1 MCFLRVPSFLLKNFM
16 KVEINGDYIEFS
28 IKFETIKR
36 NLLGE
41 LKGLIIKIDGTVIF
55 DTDLFPNSFYVKLNG
70 VFYNNHDLSKIYNEN
85 ITTLDNF
92 VLIIPNRLNI
102 ISGKHK
108 ISLVSKNVNLTVTSK
123 FKIMTSQ
130 EKLEYPLIQ
139 TKFPKNLPYN
149 KYCPFCKKEITEEN
163 QRICEFCG
171 GELIGKRV

>member
-28 IKFETIKR
+28 IKFETLKR

-55 DTDLFPNSFYVKLNG
+55 DVDLFPNSFHIRLNG
-70 VFYNNHDLSKIYNEN
+70 VFYNNHDISKIYNEN

-92 VLIIPNRLNI
+92 VLIIPNRSNI

-108 ISLVSKNVNLTVTSK
+108 ISLVSKISNLSVTSK
-123 FKIMTSQ
+123 FKIMPSQ
-130 EKLEYPLIQ
+130 ERLEYPLIQ
-139 TKFPKNLPYN
+139 TKFHKNLPYD

-163 QRICEFCG
+163 QKICEFCG
-171 GELIGKRV
+171 GELVGKRV

>member
-1 MCFLRVPSFLLKNFM
+1 M

-36 NLLGE
+36 NLLEE

-55 DTDLFPNSFYVKLNG
+55 DVDLFPNSFHIRLNG
-70 VFYNNHDLSKIYNEN
+70 VFYNNYDLSKIYNEN

-92 VLIIPNRLNI
+92 VLIIPNRSNI

-108 ISLVSKNVNLTVTSK
+108 ISFVSKISNLTVTSK
-123 FKIMTSQ
+123 FRIMLSQ

-139 TKFPKNLPYN
+139 TKFPKNLFDD

-163 QRICEFCG
+163 QKICEFCG
-171 GELIGKRV
+171 GELVGKRV

>member
-1 MCFLRVPSFLLKNFM
+1 M

-28 IKFETIKR
+28 IKLETLKR

-55 DTDLFPNSFYVKLNG
+55 DVDLFPNSFHIRLNG

-92 VLIIPNRLNI
+92 VLIIPNRSNI

-108 ISLVSKNVNLTVTSK
+108 ISLVSKISNLTVISK
-123 FKIMTSQ
+123 FKIMPSQ

-139 TKFPKNLPYN
+139 TKFPKNFLDD
-149 KYCPFCKKEITEEN
+149 KYCPFCKKEITEES
-163 QRICEFCG
+163 QKICEFCG
-171 GELIGKRV
+171 GELVGKRV